1 VTERAAALPKGNSCG
16 DAGKQSI
23 SRAIISLCVSLS
35 AYMLDTI
42 AISIV
47 TA

>member
-1 VTERAAALPKGNSCG
+1 LDNNGFGT
-16 DAGKQSI
+16 GKQSI
-23 SRAIISLCVSLS
+23 SANDISLWVSLQ

-47 TA
+47 AA

>member
-1 VTERAAALPKGNSCG
+1 VGGAPLPAGNKGG
-16 DAGKQSI
+16 PAGKQSI
-23 SRAIISLCVSLS
+23 SPANISLCVSLS

-47 TA
+47 AA

>member
-1 VTERAAALPKGNSCG
+1 LPEDNNDVGT
-16 DAGKQSI
+16 GKQSI
-23 SRAIISLCVSLS
+23 SANDISLWVSLQ

-47 TA
+47 AA